1 MQIVTIETPSLGDRS
16 YIVHDGR
23 TAAVIDPQRDIDR
36 VVAVLD
42 EHDLELAAVLETHVH
57 NDYVTG
63 GYELARR
70 TGARYHLNADDDLD
84 YEVDAVRDGDVLRVG
99 SFQIRVLHTPGHTP
113 THLAFVAND
122 GERDVAVFSGGSL
135 LYGSVGRTDLVAAE
149 LTEELTRAQHRTAR
163 RLVAELDDDVE
174 LRPTHGF
181 GSFCSSG
188 ETAGRESSTLGTERA
203 DNQALTIEDE
213 DEFVRTLVAGLD
225 AYPTYYAHM
234 APANRRGPADVD
246 LSPVERVD
254 TTELLR
260 RIHAGEWVVDL
271 RNRTAFAREH
281 VTGTINIEL
290 ADNASTYLG
299 WLIRWGTPVT
309 LLADTPDEI
318 AEMQRQLVRI
328 GIDRP
333 AGQVDGGLADLTPEA
348 DRDRYGV
355 TDFAGLRAALD
366 RGTELVILDTRR
378 NLEWADGHLPGAVHV
393 PLHELE
399 QRIGEVPDGE
409 VWVHCASGYRSSIAA
424 SLLARAGRDV
434 VLIDDEFDENAHRH
448 FDLATPDTAPI
459 GAR

>member
-1 MQIVTIETPSLGDRS
+1 
-16 YIVHDGR
+16 
-23 TAAVIDPQRDIDR
+23 
-36 VVAVLD
+36 
-42 EHDLELAAVLETHVH
+42 
-57 NDYVTG
+57 
-63 GYELARR
+63 
-70 TGARYHLNADDDLD
+70 
-84 YEVDAVRDGDVLRVG
+84 
-99 SFQIRVLHTPGHTP
+99 
-113 THLAFVAND
+113 
-122 GERDVAVFSGGSL
+122 
-135 LYGSVGRTDLVAAE
+135 
-149 LTEELTRAQHRTAR
+149 
-163 RLVAELDDDVE
+163 
-174 LRPTHGF
+174 
-181 GSFCSSG
+181 
-188 ETAGRESSTLGTERA
+188 
-203 DNQALTIEDE
+203 
-213 DEFVRTLVAGLD
+213 
-225 AYPTYYAHM
+225 
-234 APANRRGPADVD
+234 
-246 LSPVERVD
+246 
-254 TTELLR
+254 
-260 RIHAGEWVVDL
+260 VVDL